1 MTNEPPP
8 RLNFQLVSL
17 TGDGFP
23 VQQNEQFTMLLDQ
36 AIAGGSGTAHYLDEM
51 LLFANLASYLNETGA
66 AAYVL
71 NDGPN
76 GTQQA
81 TATDG
86 TTTLNVNLQLNS
98 LPTNASDA
106 DSDPY
111 IEGLA
116 TIQMALPDPER
127 IIKFAQFGISLA
139 ELPVGF
145 VMTQQIW
152 QALFAPILQRVST
165 YVQSSIESWL
175 EIDVGENVSELG
187 DAVAETAGEVAA
199 DVSEE
204 AAEVLVEEA
213 VVAEL
218 AIDFSVAIPAFAVL
232 GVLIAVPL
240 LINALDKTFVLHIEV
255 DNLTNNDFTWS
266 IPYMEEGTMTSQPA
280 STLIPKMGMATDMW
294 GDETSVSV
302 IYQAYYSSMNT
313 SGFEGIGLTM
323 NFAPSGYTDQD
334 IAAVISIPWIEDNGI
349 WLGDSGT
356 NPNWQA
362 IYNAH
367 DGSSGSL
374 TATHG
379 NQRFYTTLAID
390 ALSGNNDEYHCV
402 IRIEPL

>member
-1 MTNEPPP
+1 MTNDPPP
-8 RLNFQLVSL
+8 RLNFQLTPL

-23 VQQNEQFTMLLDQ
+23 VQQNEDFTLLLDQ
-36 AIAGGSGTAHYLDEM
+36 AVAGGSGTGHYLDEM
-51 LLFANLASYLNETGA
+51 LKFANLATYLNSKGA
-66 AAYVL
+66 AAYTL
-71 NDGPN
+71 NAGPN
-76 GTQQA
+76 GTQEA

-98 LPTNASDA
+98 LNTNATGTA
-106 DSDPY
+106 PP

-116 TIQMALPDPER
+116 TVQMALPDPER

-139 ELPVGF
+139 ELPAGLVL
-145 VMTQQIW
+145 TQQLW
-152 QALFAPILQRVST
+152 QALFAPILQRIST

-175 EIDVGENVSELG
+175 EIDVGSDVSELG

-204 AAEVLVEEA
+204 TAEVLVEEA

-218 AIDFSVAIPAFAVL
+218 AIDFSVAIPAFAAL
-232 GVLIAVPL
+232 GVLLAVPL
-240 LINALDKTFVLHIEV
+240 LISALDKTFVLHIEV

-294 GDETSVSV
+294 GDQSSVAV
-302 IYQAYYSSMNT
+302 VYQAYYSSMNT
-313 SGFEGIGLTM
+313 SGFEGIGLVM
-323 NFAPSGYTDQD
+323 NLSPAGYTDQD
-334 IAAVISIPWIEDNGI
+334 IAAVISIPWISDNGI
-349 WLGDSGT
+349 WLGDSGN
-356 NPNWQA
+356 NPDWQSL
-362 IYNAH
+362 YNSH
-367 DGSSGSL
+367 SGSSGSL